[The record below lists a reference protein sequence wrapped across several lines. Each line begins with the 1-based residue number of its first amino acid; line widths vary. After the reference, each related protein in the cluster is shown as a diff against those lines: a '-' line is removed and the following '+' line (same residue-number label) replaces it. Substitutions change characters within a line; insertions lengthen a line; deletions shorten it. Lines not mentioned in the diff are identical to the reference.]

1 MTFRDLTTLDEFAQV
16 VELERHIWGPGYDE
30 VVPVPILAVSVHRG
44 GILIGAFEGAGMV
57 GFVYSLPGIKDGK
70 PTQWS
75 HMLGVLDEFRR
86 DGVGRQLKLLQRE
99 RALAMGLDLIEW
111 TFDPLQAMNAH
122 LNFAKLGVVA
132 EYRNAG
138 LGRTLKMLQ
147 RERALAM
154 GLDLIEWTY
163 DPLQAMNAHLN
174 FNKLGV
180 MVEEYAVNLYGESSS
195 PLHRGNPTDRFV
207 AEWWIRTPHVERRLN
222 ASGPL
227 TRPHEI
233 GGAPHA
239 NRAAAGAWLECTD
252 VDLTLSAPR
261 VTVEIP
267 MGFTEMLSAA
277 PDSARRWRLATR
289 DIFTAYFARGYRVVE
304 FFLDRDARAGAY
316 LLAA

>member
-1 MTFRDLTTLDEFAQV
+1 VNRTVTPRALTFRDLATLDEFAQV

-44 GILIGAFEGAGMV
+44 GILIGAFEEARMV

-75 HMLGVLDEFRR
+75 HM
-86 DGVGRQLKLLQRE
+86 
-99 RALAMGLDLIEW
+99 A
-111 TFDPLQAMNAH
+111 
-122 LNFAKLGVVA
+122 GVVA
-132 EYRNAG
+132 EYRSAG

-207 AEWWIRTPHVERRLN
+207 AEWWIRTTHVERRLN

-239 NRAAAGAWLECTD
+239 NRAAAGAWLECMD

-267 MGFTEMLSAA
+267 MGFTEMLSGA

-289 DIFTAYFARGYRVVE
+289 DIFTAYFARSYRVVE
-304 FFLDRDARAGAY
+304 FWLDREARTGAY
-316 LLAA
+316 LLTIDG